1 MSTITRILAGLRR
14 VALATGLAVPTMTS
28 AIAADKIVIY
38 TNWFAEAE
46 HGGIW
51 QAKAAGIFEQYNIDA
66 EVRQGGPQ
74 VNTSLILLGG
84 KADFVMLHNS
94 GEMLSAA
101 KGNTPLVAA
110 AFYYQRHPR

>member
-1 MSTITRILAGLRR
+1 
-14 VALATGLAVPTMTS
+14 MTS
-28 AIAADKIVIY
+28 AMAADKIVIY

-51 QAKAAGIFEQYNIDA
+51 QAKAAGIFEKYGIDA

-94 GEMLSAA
+94 GEMLSAV
-101 KGNTPLVAA
+101 KERTPLVAIA
-110 AFYYQRHPR
+110 SYYQKDPQAILTHKGQDKDCSEV